1 MAVIYNNGIL
11 DKNVQS
17 LYEPSVIFRHVAGAL
32 MKRHLICIYT
42 TCISSD
48 KIKCSITYIFMHINT
63 HFKANLMYVVLS

>member
-17 LYEPSVIFRHVAGAL
+17 LYEPSVIFRHVAGVL

-48 KIKCSITYIFMHINT
+48 KIKCIFLCILT
-63 HFKANLMYVVLS
+63 QISKQT

>member
-11 DKNVQS
+11 DKNIQS
-17 LYEPSVIFRHVAGAL
+17 LYEQSVIFRRVAGVL

-63 HFKANLMYVVLS
+63 NFKANLMYIVLS